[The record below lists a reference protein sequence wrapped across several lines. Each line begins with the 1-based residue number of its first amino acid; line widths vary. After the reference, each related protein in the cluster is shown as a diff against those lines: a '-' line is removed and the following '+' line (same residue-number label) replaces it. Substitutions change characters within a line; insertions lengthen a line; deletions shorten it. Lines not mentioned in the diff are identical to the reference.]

1 LRGRGGPGQ
10 PGAVPVTC
18 RGGQVTDRSG
28 RAGQMRAEVDDAWR
42 RCLGDE
48 QTALGNGRSRSN
60 VTSRRGGSRAAAT
73 RRAVSVAAQSEN
85 GLK

>member
-1 LRGRGGPGQ
+1 LRGGGGPGQ

-18 RGGQVTDRSG
+18 RGGRVTDRSG
-28 RAGQMRAEVDDAWR
+28 GAGQMRAEVDDAWR

-48 QTALGNGRSRSN
+48 QTASCNRCSRSN
-60 VTSRRGGSRAAAT
+60 VASRGGGSRAAAT

-85 GLK
+85 GSK